1 LANDPHLSLRMP
13 GVWYLSDLAAPGI
26 HVAGATLVGAPGIIL
41 GHTQRVAWGA
51 TNGTVATVEIY
62 REKFRSDSSDEY
74 LDGTAWVKATH
85 RSERF
90 VVRWSQPVVR
100 DYLRTR
106 HGFIFATRGATGFA
120 AAWSADL
127 QRRSA
132 LSAFFELDRASSA
145 ADVVQALQHYP
156 GPPQNFVFADVEGKA
171 GYVLAGS
178 IPIDS
183 LWALRAHDGP
193 LSGAPITRDVPFE
206 LLPHVSPSRS
216 AVAFTANDRVYGRGY
231 PYRLTA
237 YFEPPYRA
245 AEIAQ
250 HLATRPYSV
259 ESFSAIQADV
269 RSIPERDLAAATVA
283 ALARTGTGNDPDM
296 QSAVR
301 ELAAFD
307 GRFVEDS
314 RAALIAW
321 QLRRSAGARLI
332 ALHLPPPLAARYLRS
347 HEGLSVVVL
356 LRALR
361 ERPHGWVPADDYDA
375 FLLGALHDALA
386 ALRSAGR
393 LGETWGQAG
402 RRVARHPLSSFGWHG
417 WDGTPFPGRGSGY
430 SPHVQGLDITQSFR
444 AVWDLGNWESG
455 GIVIPQGESG
465 QPGSSHYRDL
475 APAWLD
481 GKLVPLPFDDAA
493 VARAAASRFELAP

>member
-1 LANDPHLSLRMP
+1 
-13 GVWYLSDLAAPGI
+13 
-26 HVAGATLVGAPGIIL
+26 
-41 GHTQRVAWGA
+41 
-51 TNGTVATVEIY
+51 
-62 REKFRSDSSDEY
+62 
-74 LDGTAWVKATH
+74 VKATH

-90 VVRWSQPVVR
+90 TIRWSQPIVR

-106 HGFIFATRGATGFA
+106 HGFVFASRGATRFA

-132 LSAFFELDRASSA
+132 LSAFMELDRAASA
-145 ADVVQALQHYP
+145 RAVLQALQHYP
-156 GPPQNFVFADVEGKA
+156 GPPQNFVFADAEGKA

-178 IPIDS
+178 IPLDS

-193 LSGAPITRDVPFE
+193 GSGAPVTSDVPFA
-206 LLPHVSPSRS
+206 LLPHVTASRS

-237 YFEPPYRA
+237 YFEAPYRA
-245 AEIAQ
+245 ASIAQ
-250 HLATRPYSV
+250 HLKVHPYSV

-283 ALARTGTGNDPDM
+283 ALGRTGTGSDPDM
-296 QSAVR
+296 QAAIR

-314 RAALIAW
+314 HAALIAW
-321 QLRRSAGARLI
+321 QLRRTADARLI
-332 ALHLPPPLAARYLRS
+332 ALHLPPQLAVRYLQS
-347 HEGLSVVVL
+347 HEGLAIVVL

-386 ALRSAGR
+386 ELRSAGQ
-393 LGETWGQAG
+393 LGKTWGEAG
-402 RRVARHPLSSFGWHG
+402 RRVARHPFSSFGWHG
-417 WDGTPFPGRGSGY
+417 WDGTPFPGHGSSY
-430 SPHVQGLDITQSFR
+430 SPHVQGLDNTQSFR

-475 APAWLD
+475 APGWLE
-481 GKLVPLPFDDAA
+481 GTLVPLPFDDAA
-493 VARAAASRFELAP
+493 VARAATSSFELAP